1 MVTIVPPAVVP
12 PSGSRPVIV
21 GLGASVV
28 LVVLVVVELVL
39 VELVEV
45 VEVEDVVELEVVV
58 DVPPGD
64 VVDVVVVVVG
74 FVGSGAMTTGSPLR
88 IRTYS
93 LTVIS
98 GVHVPCLQ
106 TST

>member
-1 MVTIVPPAVVP
+1 VF
-12 PSGSRPVIV
+12 GLRPVIPGV
-21 GLGASVV
+21 GASVV
-28 LVVLVVVELVL
+28 LVEVVLVELVL